1 MLEQQQQQQPR
12 RYNNSRHIYK
22 KKSCCH
28 PKKEEGLSFAIEID
42 CLFLLLVRIDDNP
55 PSKCPPYN
63 IPRLIFFVP
72 FSFASSLSVSIKAT
86 PALRLLSFFPS
97 LLDNPPLLSSN
108 NSG

>member
-63 IPRLIFFVP
+63 IPRLIFFLE
-72 FSFASSLSVSIKAT
+72 SLSLNQSRTCST
-86 PALRLLSFFPS
+86 PTLFFPF
-97 LLDNPPLLSSN
+97 LVRQSSTVELE
-108 NSG
+108 